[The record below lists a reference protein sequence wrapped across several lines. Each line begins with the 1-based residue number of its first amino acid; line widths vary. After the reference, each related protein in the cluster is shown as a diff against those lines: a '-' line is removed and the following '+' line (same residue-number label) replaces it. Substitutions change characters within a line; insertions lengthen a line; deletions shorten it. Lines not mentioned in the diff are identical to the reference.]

1 MLRITDL
8 ECLLNKKHVFL
19 EMRQDILIEPIHL
32 IQLSTS
38 SLEWVLRGNK
48 PGGIHVSSHGDILQ
62 KINNQGTV
70 ISSRRIM
77 WEVTGMI
84 K

>member
-38 SLEWVLRGNK
+38 SLE
-48 PGGIHVSSHGDILQ
+48 
-62 KINNQGTV
+62 
-70 ISSRRIM
+70 
-77 WEVTGMI
+77 
-84 K
+84 